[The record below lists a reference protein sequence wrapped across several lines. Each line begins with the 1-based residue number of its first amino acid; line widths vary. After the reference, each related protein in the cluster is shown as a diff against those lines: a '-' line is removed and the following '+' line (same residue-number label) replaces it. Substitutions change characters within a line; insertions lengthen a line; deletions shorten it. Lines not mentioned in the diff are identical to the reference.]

1 VFPIRTPKD
10 EAGFEHVVDGD
21 RDRFKYASNGANG
34 VCPFQCDLCHF
45 RNIQGRNPRPLTN
58 QQDRLAMD
66 CIRRAN
72 LDAIWARE
80 PSTIAGNL
88 SQARKMERF
97 GEALGFSHVVPPMGP
112 FPLTDTFGMKVAC
125 CTLLKSLEP
134 GKWEATVQYSTTRR
148 LRSAFSNFFHASHWG
163 EALSVMAYE
172 TQKLITTPCPTYG
185 YWYQRFS
192 LGMHKRMGDVVR
204 SDYAVTS
211 LIVKE
216 LLEQLDSEW
225 ETSKNEKER
234 KRIADM
240 GLLISAGFLCGLR
253 GEEIMKIDLGGL
265 IKYLEAGRGHS
276 ECPHVIVALLG
287 RLKGE
292 TGERYHMMV
301 MARESASGIIGGIW
315 ADRVVE
321 VNRSIDRTKGWV
333 FTKGRA
339 RQAKIAN
346 FEDEFIN
353 RLEGLRI
360 VRPGLF
366 EPGIDIAV
374 AYSLFRSLRRGSN
387 TEAIRNKVEATIID
401 MNNRWRKFERARGR
415 MPSLSM
421 QQHYTQ
427 MQGVL
432 AALWTYSR
440 AL

>member
-1 VFPIRTPKD
+1 
-10 EAGFEHVVDGD
+10 VVDGD
-21 RDRFKYASNGANG
+21 ENRFKCATNGANG

-45 RNIQGRNPRPLTN
+45 RNVQNRNPRPLEHPK
-58 QQDRLAMD
+58 DKLAMD

-72 LDAIWARE
+72 LDAIWGRE
-80 PSTIAGNL
+80 PSTILGNL
-88 SQARKMERF
+88 SQARKLEEF
-97 GEALGFSHVVPPMGP
+97 GDALGFSNVIPEMGP
-112 FPLTDTFGMKVAC
+112 FPLLDTFGMKVAC
-125 CTLLKSLEP
+125 CTLLKSLEK
-134 GKWEATVQYSTTRR
+134 GRWEDTVQYATTRR
-148 LRSAFSNFFHASHWG
+148 LRSAYSNFYHASHWG

-192 LGMHKRMGDVVR
+192 TGLHKRMGDVVK

-211 LIVKE
+211 EIVKE
-216 LLEQLDSEW
+216 LLDQLDSEW
-225 ETSKNEKER
+225 EAATSDAEK

-240 GLLISAGFLCGLR
+240 GFLIAAGFLCGLR
-253 GEEIMKIDLGGL
+253 GEEIMKVDLGGL
-265 IKYLEAGRGHS
+265 IKYLDKGRDHAA
-276 ECPHVIVALLG
+276 CPHLIVPLLG

-301 MARESASGIIGGIW
+301 MARESRSGIVGGVW

-321 VNRSIDRTKGWV
+321 VNRRNNRSKGYV

-339 RQAKIAN
+339 RQAKIAD

-353 RLEGLRI
+353 RLEGLKL

-366 EPGIDIAV
+366 EPGIDVAA

-387 TEAIRNKVEATIID
+387 TEAIRNKVATAIID
-401 MNNRWRKFERARGR
+401 LNNRWRKFERARGR
-415 MPSLSM
+415 QPSLSM

-427 MQGVL
+427 MQGIL
-432 AALWTYSR
+432 AALWEYSR
-440 AL
+440 SL